1 MRYFCSLPFS
11 QNCSLVD
18 RGKWNKMLRWESEC
32 WRWNSS
38 WTCWVYYLKTTTKLR
53 WKISSTAS
61 EQRRDFTFWT
71 FDILWVKCKVNSK
84 TRKKNLILPLGNLA
98 LGCQSNNE
106 LICWINYI
114 LKMHTAAKRANCRFC
129 KMYHIVHKILKIDY
143 LQGVVKTFYSFIF

>member
-1 MRYFCSLPFS
+1 MREWVLKVKFFMDLLGLLLE
-11 QNCSLVD
+11 NHHKIEV
-18 RGKWNKMLRWESEC
+18 KNII
-32 WRWNSS
+32 NS
-38 WTCWVYYLKTTTKLR
+38 
-53 WKISSTAS
+53 
-61 EQRRDFTFWT
+61 FWT
-71 FDILWVKCKVNSK
+71 KERFHFLNFWHFMSKVQSEFKNK
-84 TRKKNLILPLGNLA
+84 KKNLILPLGNLA